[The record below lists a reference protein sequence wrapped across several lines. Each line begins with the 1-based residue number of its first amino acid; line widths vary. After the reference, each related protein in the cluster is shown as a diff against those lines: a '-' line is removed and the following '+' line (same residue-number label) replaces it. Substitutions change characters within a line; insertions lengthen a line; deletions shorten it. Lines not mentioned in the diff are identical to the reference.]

1 MAHIIT
7 DECVACGA
15 CADTCPVGAIA
26 LGDNGIYVEGVL
38 KILDISEK
46 QILLKVKNYKIK
58 ITGEKLKIYSYFE
71 GDVSIKGSFS
81 TIVKE
86 RDEKWL
92 KTYFI

>member
-1 MAHIIT
+1 MGFSDNIFKIT
-7 DECVACGA
+7 GGI
-15 CADTCPVGAIA
+15 CPCLYRITVC
-26 LGDNGIYVEGVL
+26 GDNGVYVEGVL
-38 KILDISEK
+38 KILDINEK

-81 TIVKE
+81 TIIKE

>member
-1 MAHIIT
+1 MGFSDNIFKIT
-7 DECVACGA
+7 GGICP
-15 CADTCPVGAIA
+15 CAYRITVC
-26 LGDNGIYVEGVL
+26 GDNGIYVEGVL

-81 TIVKE
+81 IIIKE